1 MKNGRQDR
9 IAETLTQPMEK
20 YFPSSF
26 LTSKHIRQEQTDPI
40 STNRKLQAATSCT
53 SILYQPDE
61 YPNSSV
67 SIRPRACFS
76 PSYNKVKSQTK
87 HVWLLTLL

>member
-1 MKNGRQDR
+1 
-9 IAETLTQPMEK
+9 MEK

-61 YPNSSV
+61 YPNSS
-67 SIRPRACFS
+67 
-76 PSYNKVKSQTK
+76 
-87 HVWLLTLL
+87 